1 MPELI
6 NPQSRVPE
14 MDLPLVGGGRFDIH
28 EMTPDKFTLVIA
40 YRGLHCPK
48 CKAQLQAVDP
58 MVEGLKS
65 RGYEIVAVSMDSEA
79 RARKAKVEWDIKN
92 IPIAYDMG
100 LLMAKSWAYL
110 FLISAPIATSPNFFP
125 NRASSSSNPMVRSTL
140 NIFKIRPLAVRPWT
154 MSSADWNLSLSTI
167 IPQEGR
173 ASPKPLR
180 LVLLNRASH
189 KSECAAE

>member
-40 YRGLHCPK
+40 YRGFHCPK

-79 RARKAKVEWDIKN
+79 RAGKAKAEWDIKN

-100 LLMAKSWAYL
+100 LLMAKSWGL
-110 FLISAPIATSPNFFP
+110 FISDQRPDSDEPKLFSEPGLFVVKPDGSLYAEYIQNTPFGRPPLDDVASGLDFVVEHNYPTRGTSV
-125 NRASSSSNPMVRSTL
+125 A
-140 NIFKIRPLAVRPWT
+140 
-154 MSSADWNLSLSTI
+154 
-167 IPQEGR
+167 
-173 ASPKPLR
+173 
-180 LVLLNRASH
+180 
-189 KSECAAE
+189 